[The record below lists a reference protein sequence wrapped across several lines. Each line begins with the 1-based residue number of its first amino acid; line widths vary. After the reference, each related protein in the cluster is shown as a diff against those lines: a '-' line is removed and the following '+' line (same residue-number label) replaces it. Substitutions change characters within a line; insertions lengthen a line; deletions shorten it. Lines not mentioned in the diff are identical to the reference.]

1 MASTLLEVDLK
12 WAMTPVRPVANS
24 KLHRNQVMRSS
35 QICECADL
43 GMTQNIPITV
53 DHDTLSVWRLT
64 CDCFLRSLLIR
75 GYRPKIVFGVLVV
88 GFRPNCIAGLGLSAG
103 ERQILFIVS
112 LRVLRTLRLVAHGFR
127 RPTLRALGRTMS
139 LIPKPYKYGALSEPN
154 GAIRISGRRRVLTG

>member
-1 MASTLLEVDLK
+1 VGDDAGKSRRQLE
-12 WAMTPVRPVANS
+12 M
-24 KLHRNQVMRSS
+24 HRNQVMRSGE
-35 QICECADL
+35 ICECADL

-112 LRVLRTLRLVAHGFR
+112 LRGLRPLGAVARGIR
-127 RPTLRALGRTMS
+127 RPTLRARS
-139 LIPKPYKYGALSEPN
+139 
-154 GAIRISGRRRVLTG
+154 R